1 MASEDLNSSSYEQL
15 LSNLQR
21 LEDQYSIECVQEQ
34 LRLEPQ
40 ILTVKQL
47 LIKRCQQEINR
58 LRSINAYT
66 AALEKCLEI
75 KTYQSDPLEVDKEI
89 TELKTLIAQQDKVK
103 QWGAQLSRFPELR
116 PIIKNL
122 LTALKQIEASMSY
135 QILVAQVE
143 DLLLGVSPDLDSF
156 LCWWEAEYQETTPT
170 RPLDLHLLAER
181 IRRGEIVLFI
191 GSGLAGLSADDSKLA
206 THLAQQ
212 IGYESFKGSLS
223 SIAELYQ
230 LRPEFGQAAL
240 LRHLTAEF
248 SQAPITLY
256 QSLAQVPQALI
267 LISAAYDNLLEKTF
281 NLANKR
287 YVEVASIVKRSEH
300 YDIGHVLLRYSDQ
313 PEPAS
318 ILSREDLSKLQLLES
333 GYSIIYKIRG
343 TCSEKLANS
352 QDDFQYDALTL
363 SESSYFNFAR
373 HADKIIPDYLAQRWR
388 NRDLLF
394 IAYRA
399 KDWEDRLLVSA
410 LLEKRSAQKPCYVIG
425 SQPEPLEQAYWEAH
439 NVKQYP
445 VKLPELESCLTE
457 VQV

>member
-1 MASEDLNSSSYEQL
+1 MVSEDFHNASYEELVSRLNGLEDTHSREKIDEQ
-15 LSNLQR
+15 QR
-21 LEDQYSIECVQEQ
+21 LEPKIIS
-34 LRLEPQ
+34 L
-40 ILTVKQL
+40 KQL
-47 LIKRCQQEINR
+47 LIKRCQQKVNR
-58 LRSINAYT
+58 LRSINSYE
-66 AALEKCLEI
+66 AAFKKCLEI
-75 KTYQSDPLEVDKEI
+75 KSYHSTPTAVDQEI
-89 TELKTLIAQQDKVK
+89 AELKTLIAQQDKVK
-103 QWGAQLSRFPELR
+103 QWGAQLSRFPKLR
-116 PIIKNL
+116 LIIKNL
-122 LTALKQIEASMSY
+122 LTALKQVEASLSY
-135 QILVAQVE
+135 QILVTQVE
-143 DLLLGVSPDLDSF
+143 DLLLGANPYIDSF
-156 LCWWEAEYQETTPT
+156 LCWWEAEYQETSPT
-170 RPLDLHLLAER
+170 RQLDLHLLAER

-191 GSGLAGLSADDSKLA
+191 GSGLAGLSVDDSKLA
-206 THLAQQ
+206 TRLAQQ
-212 IGYESFKGSLS
+212 IGYESFRGSLS

-248 SQAPITLY
+248 SQAPINLY

-281 NLANKR
+281 SLANKR

-300 YDIGHVLLRYSDQ
+300 YDIGHVLLRYSDKT
-313 PEPAS
+313 EPAT

-343 TCSEKLANS
+343 TCSENLANS

-425 SQPEPLEQAYWEAH
+425 SQPEPLEQAYWEAR

-457 VQV
+457 VRV